1 METTKNVR
9 SADRRAEYNRRA
21 LEGDLLKLTIAV
33 SAELLIFLIW
43 FLGPAR
49 ERYEV
54 LVHVALPVCIVFPI
68 INYRYLPLVPLI
80 AFLPDAARALG
91 IEISHSLVL
100 LPIIFIAAAVPFIN
114 RPRTALIACY
124 AAFAIVASHFIVDA
138 RNGTAIGNVAGYPWS
153 NLVLYALA
161 LTLLG
166 FVLLQRVR
174 LTETREGENY
184 NTGLPSAYLFC
195 AVSDCLLICIAS
207 QRI

>member
-9 SADRRAEYNRRA
+9 LADRRAEHNRRA

-68 INYRYLPLVPLI
+68 INYRYLLLVPLI
-80 AFLPDAARALG
+80 AFLPDVARALG
-91 IEISHSLVL
+91 IEISHSVVL

-114 RPRTALIACY
+114 RPRTALIAGY

-138 RNGTAIGNVAGYPWS
+138 RNGTTIGNVAGYPWS

-166 FVLLQRVR
+166 FVLLQCVR
-174 LTETREGENY
+174 LTETREG
-184 NTGLPSAYLFC
+184 GKL
-195 AVSDCLLICIAS
+195 
-207 QRI
+207 